1 VQGGFPPA
9 SAEIKQ
15 TNLTE
20 DSAMEHA
27 IHSLENE
34 PNNTVEIVVHVTEEL
49 QEQGRC
55 DLVSALESE
64 EDIVTA
70 EFCPSHFHL
79 MLVRYDRD
87 LYSSQDVL
95 DRVTSQ
101 NVSARLIGPV

>member
-1 VQGGFPPA
+1 
-9 SAEIKQ
+9 
-15 TNLTE
+15 
-20 DSAMEHA
+20 MEHA
-27 IHSLENE
+27 IHNLENE

-79 MLVRYDRD
+79 LLVRYGRD
-87 LYSSQDVL
+87 ECSSQDVL
-95 DRVTSQ
+95 ARIASH
-101 NVSARLIGPV
+101 NVNAQLIGPV